1 MPRIQPRLNLLFKM
15 PMKAIEKTTGLTQ
28 FELADDLPLDSNDV
42 FVPPDFVCTPTK
54 RTKVTRRRESGG
66 EPHTPPNQR
75 MALVHEADLVLNIVR
90 SDGSRGE
97 IFLTKIGSGLYVIN
111 PTDCLSAGIAITSTT
126 KWIDLLGPVS
136 GKTPFVCDSF
146 PFYQRS
152 LNDAFPQSEFFNLPN
167 DAHVIVNSQHSHLL
181 FFILSH

>member
-1 MPRIQPRLNLLFKM
+1 MGAKDPAKVESPIQNANEGNK
-15 PMKAIEKTTGLTQ
+15 KTTGLTQ
-28 FELADDLPLDSNDV
+28 FELADDLSLDSDDV

-75 MALVHEADLVLNIVR
+75 MVLVHEADPVLNIVR

-97 IFLTKIGSGLYVIN
+97 ILLTKIGSGLDVIN
-111 PTDCLSAGIAITSTT
+111 QTDRLAAGIAITPTT
-126 KWIDLLGPVS
+126 KWIDLLSPVA
-136 GKTPFVCDSF
+136 GKTPFVCDTF

-152 LNDAFPQSEFFNLPN
+152 LNDAFPQSEF
-167 DAHVIVNSQHSHLL
+167 
-181 FFILSH
+181 